1 MWRTYT
7 ASLSVDAV
15 SIGQWASLVAQT
27 SGKESTRN
35 AGDLGSIPGSGR
47 SPGGGNG
54 NPSSVL
60 AWRIPGTEEPGGL
73 QSMGSQGV
81 GQDWATNTF
90 THWTLQE
97 IGLWSL
103 PSRYVAEY
111 GLTHNF
117 SYFPKTSSPML
128 VRTIAIAFC
137 LTLCVSQPSLPRNMG
152 KEHLALV
159 PMTSLV
165 PRIPKPS
172 WVSQKVVI
180 APVTGKS
187 VPMTAFCL
195 SFYQGSEGVTGSL
208 LASPLALFSL
218 HP

>member
-81 GQDWATNTF
+81 GQD
-90 THWTLQE
+90 
-97 IGLWSL
+97 
-103 PSRYVAEY
+103 
-111 GLTHNF
+111 
-117 SYFPKTSSPML
+117 
-128 VRTIAIAFC
+128 
-137 LTLCVSQPSLPRNMG
+137 
-152 KEHLALV
+152 
-159 PMTSLV
+159 
-165 PRIPKPS
+165 
-172 WVSQKVVI
+172 
-180 APVTGKS
+180 
-187 VPMTAFCL
+187 
-195 SFYQGSEGVTGSL
+195 
-208 LASPLALFSL
+208 
-218 HP
+218 